1 MKIKKILFMVIFVL
15 FFVPVI
21 VKGEAPEITA
31 FSGIVIDCIDGRIL
45 YEKNSSERIY
55 PASMTKV
62 LTAILVVENCNME
75 DEVVIS
81 KNAITQVESGYLTA
95 NIKEGEVLIV
105 EQLLNLLLISS
116 YNDVANALA
125 EHVGG
130 SIDGFIVMMNNKA
143 KEIGCV
149 NSNFVNPNG
158 AHNVKHYSTAYDM
171 ALIGKYAMQY
181 AEIRDIVD
189 TIYYELGATN
199 KYNAADRLY
208 QTTNEM
214 ILRGSSNYYK
224 YAKGIKTGFTTPAG
238 NCLMSYA
245 EKNDLPLVSVITKA
259 TTSDSRY
266 SDTKQILE
274 YAYEN
279 NEIKTIVEA
288 GVTLQTAN
296 IKNATKD
303 TKKLRIVTENKI
315 IAVLNKTTAI
325 SSIEPKIELT
335 SNLKAPIKKG
345 EVLGKVIYEAQGKKY
360 ETNLIAAENVEK
372 TKLFLVFG
380 LTFIGFILLIGGL
393 RILELYSKTKR
404 LNKIRGK

>member
-1 MKIKKILFMVIFVL
+1 MKIKKIIFMFIFIL

-21 VKGEAPEITA
+21 VKAETPEITA

-81 KNAITQVESGYLTA
+81 KNAITQVELGYLTA
-95 NIKEGEVLIV
+95 NIKEGEVLTI

-143 KEIGCV
+143 KEIGCT
-149 NSNFVNPNG
+149 NTNFVNPNG
-158 AHNVKHYSTAYDM
+158 AHNGQHYSTAYDM

-181 AEIRDIVD
+181 EEIRDIVD

-214 ILRGSSNYYK
+214 ILSGSSNYYK

-303 TKKLRIVTENKI
+303 TKKLRIITENEI
-315 IAVLNKTTAI
+315 IAVLDKTTEI

-345 EVLGKVIYEAQGKKY
+345 EVIGKVTYEAQGKKY
-360 ETNLIAAENVEK
+360 EANLIAAENVEK
-372 TKLFLVFG
+372 TKLFLIFG
-380 LTFIGFILLIGGL
+380 LTFIGIILLIGGL

-404 LNKIRGK
+404 LNKIRAK